1 MHMNDDDRGGTCG
14 GRLAAGDGL
23 RSRGEASGTRVSGL
37 LLAAALTV
45 LLTLAAGCASRNGDS
60 GGTDR
65 PNPTLKTA
73 ELSVGPASIKAEIAR
88 TGIERERGLMFR
100 TSVPDGTGMLFV
112 FGSDQ
117 HLSFWMKNT
126 IVPLSLAYISSDGT
140 ITQIVDLMPK
150 SLEAVQSDRSVRY
163 ALEVPQGW
171 FGRAGVKVGDQVRI
185 PPLD

>member
-1 MHMNDDDRGGTCG
+1 MQTNHGGRGGAAVKG
-14 GRLAAGDGL
+14 G
-23 RSRGEASGTRVSGL
+23 VSGSNIPGILVAAALAL
-37 LLAAALTV
+37 LLA
-45 LLTLAAGCASRNGDS
+45 LAAGCASKSEDS

-65 PNPTLKTA
+65 PNPKLKTA
-73 ELSVGPASIKAEIAR
+73 ELRVGPATIEAEIAR

-126 IVPLSLAYISSDGT
+126 LLPLSLAYISSDGT

-185 PPLD
+185 PPLE